1 MKKLVHALRL
11 PLAGA
16 MAVLSIGCATPRYPG
31 QSPSAII
38 TVNNERTTLNHLTIY
53 LVPSLGTP
61 ERLGTVDLNRSRN
74 FTIRRGQ
81 LSGTYRLWA
90 RQGTR
95 KGFYSP
101 EFSLAESDVLE
112 WDLHMNHVF
121 LLGTTAG
128 N

>member
-1 MKKLVHALRL
+1 MKMKLGRE
-11 PLAGA
+11 
-16 MAVLSIGCATPRYPG
+16 
-31 QSPSAII
+31 SPA
-38 TVNNERTTLNHLTIY
+38 
-53 LVPSLGTP
+53 
-61 ERLGTVDLNRSRN
+61 RLGTVDLNRSQN

-95 KGFYSP
+95 KGLYSP